1 MNHLNSGKASH
12 FQRQLLVLRLAA
24 LLALMGSTFS
34 ASVFSLEDDR
44 SQPIRVKADSAERDD
59 KRGVTTYRGD
69 VIIDQG
75 SLTIAAQ
82 EVVIYGSQA
91 VTRIVAKGNPARLQQ
106 QPSPDK
112 GVIIAKGNNIEY
124 SLETEIV
131 QLEDNAYVEQDGTKV
146 RGGQISY
153 DMKQQIVRANGNTN
167 SEQRVE
173 MIIPASNPATSS
185 TKTPGQ
191 KEER

>member
-1 MNHLNSGKASH
+1 VFLNHLNSGTASYSQEH
-12 FQRQLLVLRLAA
+12 RLAPVF
-24 LLALMGSTFS
+24 LLLSIVLALP
-34 ASVFSLEDDR
+34 AYSLEDDR

-75 SLTIAAQ
+75 SLNIAAQ

-131 QLEDNAYVEQDGTKV
+131 QLENNAFVEQDGTKV

-173 MIIPASNPATSS
+173 MIIPANNPSASPAKKRS
-185 TKTPGQ
+185 A
-191 KEER
+191 E